1 MEGAHDAPPV
11 MAIPLFVLSFGAI
24 FLGYVTKDLAIG
36 LGTPFWQQSLYTHP
50 SHMLFTECEFIPHY
64 IKLFPVACALI
75 SSAAAFYLYIFC
87 SRLLVD
93 IKASTFGLKMYT
105 FLNRKWFFDKV

>member
-93 IKASTFGLKMYT
+93 IKASTFGLKM
-105 FLNRKWFFDKV
+105 